1 MRITKL
7 IFRARIL
14 LTVLKRNA
22 WRSVRRICK
31 CILGLKQLIQS
42 NPVHM
47 DTEGTIE
54 TAHIE
59 QVTLFK
65 SKNTFY

>member
-1 MRITKL
+1 M
-7 IFRARIL
+7 
-14 LTVLKRNA
+14 
-22 WRSVRRICK
+22 W
-31 CILGLKQLIQS
+31 ILGLKWLIQS